1 MIAGHFFDPASVT
14 ETSVPRVDYHMHTDY
29 TDGRNTVEEMH
40 GAAVACGLE
49 AILFSEHA
57 RKTSGDWFR
66 AFADRVRA
74 LRQDRCRAYIG
85 TECKADGFD
94 GAIDTGPEI
103 TTHCDLVMV
112 SVHRFPDGRGGLREF
127 KDVDPDEAQD
137 IEFRLS
143 YEAVANPL
151 VDVLGH
157 PFGMTLMRYRNP
169 PGEDRWRALIERAAK
184 HEVAFDISGRY
195 HSDPWQLIQW
205 CHEAGTKISL
215 GSDAHHVREVGRITR
230 ILEGKEA
237 PWRPSA
243 SS

>member
-1 MIAGHFFDPASVT
+1 
-14 ETSVPRVDYHMHTDY
+14 
-29 TDGRNTVEEMH
+29 
-40 GAAVACGLE
+40 
-49 AILFSEHA
+49 
-57 RKTSGDWFR
+57 
-66 AFADRVRA
+66 
-74 LRQDRCRAYIG
+74 
-85 TECKADGFD
+85 
-94 GAIDTGPEI
+94 
-103 TTHCDLVMV
+103 
-112 SVHRFPDGRGGLREF
+112 
-127 KDVDPDEAQD
+127 
-137 IEFRLS
+137 
-143 YEAVANPL
+143 
-151 VDVLGH
+151 
-157 PFGMTLMRYRNP
+157 MTLMRYRNP